1 MRSFFK
7 IFFASF
13 LALLIFSLIV
23 FFLLAGFAGSLAK
36 KDQPEIEANTVL
48 SIDLSK
54 LYPDRDNPEFLAA
67 LQSGSQPTLYEVVR
81 LIQHAKTDDNI
92 AGMYISLDGNANGY
106 AASNELRS
114 AILDFKSSKK
124 FVFAYGN
131 TVSEDAYFVG
141 SVADKVYV
149 NPLGDFEWQ
158 GFNVTLPF
166 IKGMLEKLDIETQIF
181 YAGKFKS
188 ATEVFRTTEMTPEN
202 REQTADWLGDIYT
215 YFLQQTAAVRKVD
228 TATLFQL
235 ASTAAIQTPQDA
247 VNAKLVD
254 GVKYDDE
261 VRAEIKRRLD
271 IGRTD
276 KLNMVSINM
285 YNDAV
290 NIRKGGRDKI
300 AVIYAEGDIVDGVGD
315 NTQIGGEN
323 FRAMIRK
330 ARLDKDVKA
339 IVLRV
344 NSGGGSA
351 LASDIIWRE
360 LRMAR
365 EEDKKPVVVSMGDV
379 AASGGYYIACG
390 ADSIFA
396 HPNTITGSI
405 GVFGVIPNMQGFFN
419 NKLGITFDGVNTAP
433 YADVPSVVKPLNEKE
448 RQLVQKGVERVYAQF
463 KQRVAT
469 GINRDTAYV
478 ESIAQGR
485 VWSGTDA
492 LRIGLVDRLGNLQ
505 DAIAAA
511 ARMAKLSEFGLK
523 EYPEEESW
531 LEELLNRNKPEPAAM
546 IREQI
551 GEENYKVFEQ
561 VKKIKA
567 MTGSVQARLPFEIIF
582 KK

>member
-7 IFFASF
+7 IFFASL
-13 LALLIFSLIV
+13 LALVIFSFLIFL
-23 FFLLAGFAGSLAK
+23 LLAGVAGSLASK
-36 KDQPEIEANTVL
+36 EGAEIEAASVL
-48 SIDLSK
+48 SIDLAK
-54 LYPDRDNPEFLAA
+54 LYPDRSNPEFFAS
-67 LQSGSQPTLYEVVR
+67 LQEGSQPTLFEVVR

-92 AGMYISLDGNANGY
+92 SGLYINMDGNANGY

-114 AILDFKSSKK
+114 AILDFKKSKK

-131 TVSEDAYFVG
+131 TVSESAYFVG

-149 NPLGDFEWQ
+149 NPLGDFRWQ
-158 GFNVTLPF
+158 GFSVTLPF
-166 IKGMLEKLDIETQIF
+166 VKGMLDKLNIETQIF

-188 ATEVFRTTEMTPEN
+188 ATEIFRTTEMTPEN
-202 REQTADWLGDIYT
+202 REQTADWLGDIYG
-215 YFLQQTAAVRKVD
+215 YFLQQTASVRKVD
-228 TATLFQL
+228 TATLFSL
-235 ASTAAIQTPQDA
+235 AATAAIQTPQDA
-247 VNAKLVD
+247 VNAKLLD

-261 VRAEIKRRLD
+261 VRTEIKRRLD

-276 KLNMVSINM
+276 KLNMVSLAT

-300 AVIYAEGDIVDGVGD
+300 AVIYAEGDIVDGEGD
-315 NTQIGGEN
+315 NTQIGGET

-379 AASGGYYIACG
+379 AASGGYYIAAG

-419 NKLGITFDGVNTAP
+419 NKLGITFDDVSTSP
-433 YADVPSVVKPLNEKE
+433 YADAPSVVKPLDEKE
-448 RQLVQKGVERVYAQF
+448 RQLVQRGVERVYAQF

-469 GINRDTAYV
+469 GMARDTAYV
-478 ESIAQGR
+478 ETIAQGR

-505 DAIAAA
+505 DAISSA
-511 ARMAKLSEFGLK
+511 ARLAKLTDYGLK
-523 EYPEEESW
+523 EYPEEENW
-531 LEELLNRNKPEPAAM
+531 LEELLNRKKPEPSAM
-546 IREQI
+546 VREQL

-567 MTGSVQARLPFEIIF
+567 MTGSMQARLPFEMIF
-582 KK
+582 K